1 MGTSKRLPVEEV
13 STLSLM
19 DILLRF
25 LHFLVYRSVFFTNT
39 EDFLIFVLFICVL

>member
-19 DILLRF
+19 D
-25 LHFLVYRSVFFTNT
+25 VFFTNT